1 MELDE
6 ELDELVE
13 MLGVKELD
21 KFNEQLDDDMLEDE
35 LK

>member
-6 ELDELVE
+6 ELEELVE

-21 KFNEQLDDDMLEDE
+21 KFNEQLGDDMLKDE

>member
-6 ELDELVE
+6 ELEELVE
-13 MLGVKELD
+13 VLGVKELD
-21 KFNEQLDDDMLEDE
+21 KFNEQLGDE